1 MMQEEE
7 AWKKSANG
15 RYKCNIDASFSTSLN
30 RVRLG
35 MCLRDD
41 SGDFALAKKDWF
53 DSLCDIDVVE
63 VVGIRTTLEWVLDLQ
78 FDNVDFALDS
88 KRVVD
93 YVNSDIDDSS

>member
-1 MMQEEE
+1 M
-7 AWKKSANG
+7 AGTS
-15 RYKCNIDASFSTSLN
+15 NIDASFSTSLN

-35 MCLRDD
+35 MCLGDD
-41 SGDFALAKKDWF
+41 SGDFALATKDWF
-53 DSLCDIDVVE
+53 ASLCDIGVVE
-63 VVGIRTTLEWVLDLQ
+63 VVGIRTTLVWVLDLQ

>member
-1 MMQEEE
+1 MMQDEE

-41 SGDFALAKKDWF
+41 SGDFVLAKTHRF
-53 DSLCDIDVVE
+53 ASLCDIDVV
-63 VVGIRTTLEWVLDLQ
+63 RL
-78 FDNVDFALDS
+78 S
-88 KRVVD
+88 C
-93 YVNSDIDDSS
+93 YVQLWNGC